1 LNNDK
6 VGEAKDDVYLYNI
19 GRIENLFKT
28 KMFKESFLGTWS
40 MEDEDSK
47 DKVEDSSAYY
57 KEFF

>member
-40 MEDEDSK
+40 MNDEDS
-47 DKVEDSSAYY
+47 
-57 KEFF
+57 